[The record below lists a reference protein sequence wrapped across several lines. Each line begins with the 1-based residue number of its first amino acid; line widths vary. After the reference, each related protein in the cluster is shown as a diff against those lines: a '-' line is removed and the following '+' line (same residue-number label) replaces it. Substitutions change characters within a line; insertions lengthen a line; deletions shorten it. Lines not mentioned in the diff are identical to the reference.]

1 MRGWLAPDSRLRL
14 EHRAK
19 SNNRNMN
26 KSNFFDRLKWAED
39 RMLLDGHV
47 YRLQHFGGQW
57 TGDSNHFIFYK
68 TRDLVEQYRTF
79 FEERPDFS
87 PQRIFEL
94 GLWDG
99 GSMVFWAELFKPV
112 KHVGVDI
119 QNKQNSPYFQKYLS
133 QEGVRGRLKPF
144 WAVNQQDA
152 ARLDEIWQTQFNA
165 PLDLVIDDASHLYVP
180 TRTSFET
187 LFPRLRPGGLY
198 IIEDWAWGHWPGFLT
213 PDHVW
218 AAERPPTD
226 FIVELLEATGTGRG
240 MIRRMHVFGGFVV
253 VERGDAAATGR
264 LSLDAQIVRRQNR
277 PGSAGEN
284 LAKVAS
290 TEGAYA

>member
-1 MRGWLAPDSRLRL
+1 
-14 EHRAK
+14 
-19 SNNRNMN
+19 MN
-26 KSNFFDRLKWAED
+26 ISNFFDRLEWKED

-47 YRLQHFGGQW
+47 YRLQHFNGPW

-68 TRDLVEQYRTF
+68 TRDLVDQYRKF
-79 FEERPDFS
+79 FEGRPDFS

-99 GSMVFWAELFKPV
+99 GSMVFWAELFQPS

-133 QEGVRGRLKPF
+133 QERVQGRVKPF
-144 WAVNQQDA
+144 WAVDQQDS
-152 ARLDEIWQTQFNA
+152 ARLAQIWQTEFGA

-180 TRTSFET
+180 TRTSFEA

-198 IIEDWAWGHWPGFLT
+198 IIEDWAWGHWPSFLK

-226 FIVELLEATGTGRG
+226 FILELLEAVATGRG
-240 MIRRMHVFGGFVV
+240 MIRRMDVFGGFIV
-253 VERGDAAATGR
+253 VERGDAVAKETF
-264 LSLDAQIVRRQNR
+264 SVNSQIVRREKR
-277 PGSAGEN
+277 PVAATLGLPEAA
-284 LAKVAS
+284 LATK
-290 TEGAYA
+290 GAYD